1 MPSLASPTKNQ
12 GKEFGTKASSFADS
26 QKIAKRKAL
35 EKKAHKKKIKLDD
48 LLMFTQQLASMLEA
62 GLPLVTCLE
71 ALQEQVTDPVFQ
83 VIIREVKLDV
93 SAGTAF
99 SEACDKYPNAFNKLF
114 VAMTSAGEAS
124 GNLSG
129 ILMQTATYFE
139 ESVKLTK
146 KIKGAMV
153 YPTVVIIFA
162 ILLLNVILIFVIPV
176 IGGMFE
182 DFGSE
187 LPGPTLALMA
197 LSSFMRK
204 YIFLIL
210 IAVYVIWKLI
220 ARFIKT
226 PRGRVVKDTILTRL
240 PLFGELIKKIAITRF
255 TRTFAILLHSGVPIL
270 ECLEIVSSASNNVFI
285 ERACSNVAKNVSQ
298 GGQISEVIAADPF
311 FFGMIKHMIL
321 AGEKTGNVDGMLV
334 KVSDFYD
341 VEIENQVAALTSL
354 IEPILIVALGGIIGA
369 MVLAIFLPIFK
380 MSTIVG

>member
-1 MPSLASPTKNQ
+1 MPSLGTPTKAQ
-12 GKEFGTKASSFADS
+12 GKQFGAKASNFADS

-71 ALQEQVTDPVFQ
+71 ALQEQVSDPVFQ

-93 SAGTAF
+93 SAGTPF

-162 ILLLNVILIFVIPV
+162 VLLLNVILIFVIPI
-176 IGGMFE
+176 IGKMFE

-197 LSSFMRK
+197 LSNFMRK

-210 IAVYVIWKLI
+210 IAVYILWKLTSK
-220 ARFIKT
+220 FVKT
-226 PRGRVVKDTILTRL
+226 PKGRVVKDTVLTRM
-240 PLFGELIKKIAITRF
+240 PIFGELIKKIAITRF

-270 ECLEIVSSASNNVFI
+270 ECLDIVSSASNNVFI
-285 ERACSNVAKNVSQ
+285 ERACGNVAKNVSQ

-321 AGEKTGNVDGMLV
+321 AGEQTGNVDGMLV

-354 IEPILIVALGGIIGA
+354 IEPILIVALGTIIGG
-369 MVLAIFLPIFK
+369 MVMAIFLPIFK

>member
-12 GKEFGTKASSFADS
+12 GKEFGTKASSFQDS

-35 EKKAHKKKIKLDD
+35 EKKAHRKKIKLDE
-48 LLMFTQQLASMLEA
+48 LLLFTQQISSMLEA

-83 VIIREVKLDV
+83 VIIRDVKLDV

-99 SEACDKYPNAFNKLF
+99 SEACAKYPNAFNKLF

-129 ILMQTATYFE
+129 ILTQTATYFE

-146 KIKGAMV
+146 KIKSAMV
-153 YPTVVIIFA
+153 YPTVVILFA
-162 ILLLNVILIFVIPV
+162 IVLVNVILIFVIPV
-176 IGGMFE
+176 LSGMFK
-182 DFGSE
+182 DFGAE
-187 LPGPTLALMA
+187 LPGPTKALIA
-197 LSSFMRK
+197 LSDFMKK

-210 IAVYVIWKLI
+210 IALFVIWKVI
-220 ARFIKT
+220 SRFVKT
-226 PRGRVVKDTILTRL
+226 PKGRVVKDTIFTRV
-240 PLFGELIKKIAITRF
+240 PIFGELVKKIAITRF

-285 ERACSNVAKNVSQ
+285 ERACGNVSKNVAQ

-321 AGEKTGNVDGMLV
+321 AGEQIGNVDGMLV
-334 KVSDFYD
+334 KVSDYYD

-354 IEPILIVALGGIIGA
+354 IEPVLIVMLGVIIGG
-369 MVLAIFLPIFK
+369 MVLALFLPIFK

>member
-12 GKEFGTKASSFADS
+12 GKEFGTKASTFLDS

-35 EKKAHKKKIKLDD
+35 EKRAHKKRIKLDD

-71 ALQEQVTDPVFQ
+71 ALQEQVTEPVFQ

-93 SAGTAF
+93 SAGTPF
-99 SEACDKYPNAFNKLF
+99 SEACAKYPNAFNKLF

-129 ILMQTATYFE
+129 ILMQTASYFE

-146 KIKGAMV
+146 KIKSAMV
-153 YPTVVIIFA
+153 YPTVVILFA
-162 ILLLNVILIFVIPV
+162 IVLVNVILIFVIPV
-176 IGGMFE
+176 LAQMFE
-182 DFGSE
+182 DFDAE
-187 LPGPTLALMA
+187 LPAPTQALIG
-197 LSSFMRK
+197 LSAFMKK
-204 YIFLIL
+204 YILLIL
-210 IAVYVIWKLI
+210 IGVFIVWKIL

-226 PRGRVVKDTILTRL
+226 PKGREVKDRILTRM
-240 PLFGELIKKIAITRF
+240 PIFGDLIKKIAITRF

-270 ECLEIVSSASNNVFI
+270 ECLEIVASASNNTFI
-285 ERACSNVAKNVSQ
+285 EKACNNVAKNVSQ

-321 AGEKTGNVDGMLV
+321 AGEQTGNVDGMLV
-334 KVSDFYD
+334 KVSDYYD
-341 VEIENQVAALTSL
+341 VEIQNQVAALTSL
-354 IEPILIVALGGIIGA
+354 LEPVLIVVLGVIIGG
-369 MVLAIFLPIFK
+369 MVMALFLPIFK
-380 MSTIVG
+380 MSTIIN